1 MWVSLGMPR
10 SSSGTGGSC
19 LFSFSENQ
27 GLFLAGK
34 DGADSYS
41 SLEESNSVLE
51 RIWVEMTGGMT
62 SLHLHL

>member
-10 SSSGTGGSC
+10 GSSGTGGSC

-27 GLFLAGK
+27 VLFLAGK
-34 DGADSYS
+34 DGAYSYS

-51 RIWVEMTGGMT
+51 RI
-62 SLHLHL
+62 